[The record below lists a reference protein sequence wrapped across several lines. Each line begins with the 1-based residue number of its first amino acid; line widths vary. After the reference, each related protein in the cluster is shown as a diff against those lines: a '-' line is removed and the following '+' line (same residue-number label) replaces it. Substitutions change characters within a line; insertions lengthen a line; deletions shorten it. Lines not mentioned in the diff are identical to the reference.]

1 MRVGDRLLRFGVHFI
16 SFRERE
22 GTHLG
27 IKICM
32 TAQIALKLHSIVL
45 VS

>member
-1 MRVGDRLLRFGVHFI
+1 MRVGDRLLRFSFHFI

-22 GTHLG
+22 GTYLG